1 MGLSWGRE
9 CWGALRTPQPEG
21 RREQLIDL
29 FSIWLENC
37 AFNPLV
43 KTIAGH
49 CGVMEKTGGKGG
61 STGGGRGGMSPENWM
76 PKPQTQ

>member
-1 MGLSWGRE
+1 MGLSWGSE

-29 FSIWLENC
+29 FSNWLENC

-61 STGGGRGGMSPENWM
+61 VDRRRERRNVSR
-76 PKPQTQ
+76 KLDA